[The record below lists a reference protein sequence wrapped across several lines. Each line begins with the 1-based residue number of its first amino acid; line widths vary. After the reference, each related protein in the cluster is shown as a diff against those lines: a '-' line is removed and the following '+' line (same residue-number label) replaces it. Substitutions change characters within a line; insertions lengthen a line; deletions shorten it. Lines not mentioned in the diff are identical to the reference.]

1 MKMILVSACYIV
13 FVGLICWIAHSVI
26 SFIYNIKSKLAE
38 MEESIEI
45 LTIENNH
52 QRQQL
57 ESLDGKYRNE
67 ITQLRKEFVD
77 YQRISHILFRKNDF

>member
-1 MKMILVSACYIV
+1 
-13 FVGLICWIAHSVI
+13 
-26 SFIYNIKSKLAE
+26 

-57 ESLDGKYRNE
+57 ESLDEKYRNE
-67 ITQLRKEFVD
+67 IIQLRKEFVD
-77 YQRISHILFRKNDF
+77 YQRISHILFHKNDF